1 MDAQHNKKSNNDGRT
16 QCLMYIREETG
27 CGMALI
33 SKCLDEMIKNL
44 KNRPH
49 LKMDVG
55 QVLKMEWQEYDLRG

>member
-1 MDAQHNKKSNNDGRT
+1 MDTQPNKKSNNNGRT

-33 SKCLDEMIKNL
+33 SQCLDEMIKNL

-49 LKMDVG
+49 PKMDVG
-55 QVLKMEWQEYDLRG
+55 QVLKMEWQEYDLRR